1 MNLIASELKDSG
13 NVSVKFTSIGGHCI
27 LMAQRS
33 GYPTLKDYYL
43 KFSDERLTA
52 TISDTY
58 YINRDSLDDGNI
70 ILAVFNVDYDQQGVS
85 NFEIAI
91 LGKSLFT

>member
-1 MNLIASELKDSG
+1 
-13 NVSVKFTSIGGHCI
+13 
-27 LMAQRS
+27 MAQRS

-58 YINRDSLDDGNI
+58 YINRNSLEDGNV